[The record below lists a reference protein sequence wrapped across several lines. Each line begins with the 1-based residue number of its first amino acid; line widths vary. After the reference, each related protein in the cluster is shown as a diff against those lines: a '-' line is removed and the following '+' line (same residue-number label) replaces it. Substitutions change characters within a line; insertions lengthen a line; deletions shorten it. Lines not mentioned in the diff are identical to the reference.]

1 MAPLL
6 HMKQAHDLLPHLTR
20 LGLAPTAEQLS
31 QLAAY
36 ASLLREWNPKIN
48 LVSPTTIPDVELR
61 HIVDSAQVVP
71 HLPKNASSIVDVGA
85 GAGLPG
91 LIISIL
97 APQHQVTLVER
108 DQRKAAF
115 LATAIHNLK
124 LTSHCTV
131 KAQDCTA
138 ISPQIA
144 DILTCRAFADVS
156 KIIQLTHHILRPD
169 GCWLL
174 LKGKAYDAELKAY
187 GNLSNMTV
195 QTIPSITST
204 DGVIL
209 RLTPVPHGTHT
220 PA

>member
-1 MAPLL
+1 
-6 HMKQAHDLLPHLTR
+6 MKQATDLLPILTR

-31 QLAAY
+31 QLAGY
-36 ASLLREWNPKIN
+36 AALLREWNPKIN
-48 LVSPTTIPDVELR
+48 LVSPTTLPDLETR

-71 HLPKNASSIVDVGA
+71 HLPKAPSRIVDVGA

-91 LIISIL
+91 LIIAIL
-97 APQHQVTLVER
+97 APQHQVTLIER

-115 LATAIHNLK
+115 LATAIHGLK
-124 LTSHCTV
+124 LTSHCSV
-131 KAQDCTA
+131 KAQDCLQTT
-138 ISPQIA
+138 PQIA
-144 DILTCRAFADVS
+144 DILTCRAFAEVS
-156 KIIQLTHHILRPD
+156 KIIQLTHHILSPS

-174 LKGKAYDAELKAY
+174 LKGKAYDTELKAY
-187 GNLSNMTV
+187 ANLSNMTV
-195 QTIPSITST
+195 ETIPSITSP